1 MHLYSCAHSF
11 ISVWAKIS
19 TAQIFLRVLQF
30 LNVYLLFASHFACT
44 GDNKKKIDP
53 CYRPGYVPGVVYSLS
68 CELSEPYG
76 ENTVTV
82 TENNTVMSLFG
93 KWGN

>member
-11 ISVWAKIS
+11 VSVWAKRS
-19 TAQIFLRVLQF
+19 TAHIFLRIPHF
-30 LNVYLLFASHFACT
+30 LNVYLLFASHFAGT
-44 GDNKKKIDP
+44 GDNKKIDP
-53 CYRPGYVPGVVYSLS
+53 CYRPGCVPGVVYNLS
-68 CELSEPYG
+68 YEFSEPYG

-93 KWGN
+93 TWGN